1 MANDGYRGQ
10 GSGRADGDGRRRPTE
25 DNRGDSP
32 RGNADHRTGQGSSG
46 RPAHGASGR
55 PAQASSDRFNPTGA
69 SAGYRGAGGAAGR
82 GRPSSGTSGRPAVA
96 GRRSDSR
103 DERSDERGTRS
114 GGYQGARP
122 RSSSGYQ
129 GGGTSAVRTGASGDR
144 DRSGSRPRYDSRDG
158 GGRDRDPRSDDRP
171 RYQSGLGAPTRDR
184 DGAPRTGPGG
194 SSETPRSSYPRSGAA
209 RSLSTG
215 GERISDRPRHDRSA
229 SSDRR
234 GPAPAGDS
242 PRYGAGSRGRPP
254 AGRSDDRPSGG
265 SAASPDSG
273 RRSYQDRNDRRAA
286 PAPRPARDAARPARD
301 AGAYRS
307 GAVEAGGYRG
317 DRPERGGYS
326 SNRESRPGSQ
336 GRSAGSRPLGG
347 GQIDRF
353 RSGSRSS
360 DRTSAARER
369 IVMPAVP
376 AGVDPS
382 MLDAAVRADLR
393 SLAPETSESV
403 ALQLVAAGLL
413 VDDEPVKALVH
424 ARAAR
429 SIAARVGAVREAV
442 GVAAYH
448 AQEWT
453 EALAELRAARRIS
466 GDPRWLAVMAD
477 CERALGRPE
486 RALKALDDP
495 DLRRLDAATQV
506 EVLIVVA
513 GARRDMGQLDAALQ
527 LLERGGLNQDKP
539 QPGSAR
545 LWYTYADTLSQLGRE
560 DEAREWFGVVAAMP
574 DDETDAAERAGIDQ
588 VDFEYAEGFEEL
600 DHDADEQSSSDA

>member
-1 MANDGYRGQ
+1 
-10 GSGRADGDGRRRPTE
+10 
-25 DNRGDSP
+25 
-32 RGNADHRTGQGSSG
+32 
-46 RPAHGASGR
+46 
-55 PAQASSDRFNPTGA
+55 
-69 SAGYRGAGGAAGR
+69 
-82 GRPSSGTSGRPAVA
+82 
-96 GRRSDSR
+96 
-103 DERSDERGTRS
+103 
-114 GGYQGARP
+114 
-122 RSSSGYQ
+122 
-129 GGGTSAVRTGASGDR
+129 
-144 DRSGSRPRYDSRDG
+144 
-158 GGRDRDPRSDDRP
+158 
-171 RYQSGLGAPTRDR
+171 
-184 DGAPRTGPGG
+184 
-194 SSETPRSSYPRSGAA
+194 
-209 RSLSTG
+209 
-215 GERISDRPRHDRSA
+215 
-229 SSDRR
+229 
-234 GPAPAGDS
+234 
-242 PRYGAGSRGRPP
+242 
-254 AGRSDDRPSGG
+254 
-265 SAASPDSG
+265 
-273 RRSYQDRNDRRAA
+273 
-286 PAPRPARDAARPARD
+286 
-301 AGAYRS
+301 
-307 GAVEAGGYRG
+307 
-317 DRPERGGYS
+317 
-326 SNRESRPGSQ
+326 
-336 GRSAGSRPLGG
+336 
-347 GQIDRF
+347 
-353 RSGSRSS
+353 
-360 DRTSAARER
+360 
-369 IVMPAVP
+369 
-376 AGVDPS
+376 